1 MTDNDKSKCRATDV
15 GDEGSGEYEQS
26 TFDKIINTL
35 LCRGD
40 YTKQKLEAR
49 PVSLFQLFRF
59 ATFLDKILVAIGI
72 VLAIFCGIGQ
82 PMVVLI
88 AGQLTNILLV
98 TKDFNNNEAFWNDA
112 YLNVYIYAAVGVTLV
127 VLTITQYICF
137 KNASLNI
144 ARNVRSEYM
153 RSLLR
158 QDAGWF
164 DSQKS
169 GTITSQLNEN
179 IDKIKD
185 GVGDKIGLILR
196 GVTMFVTCI
205 VIGFIYEW
213 RITLVMIGMGPAS
226 AALMSSMARLIDRAS
241 VKQLKAVGHAGAII
255 EESIMNH
262 KTVAA
267 CNGQETM
274 IDRYSKAL
282 AEGRKY
288 ALQIYSVA
296 GLFDGLF
303 FLIMY
308 IFFAAGF
315 YYGAYLYK
323 AHVMLDPG
331 AVFIVA
337 NAILFGSYYLGVLS
351 PHLMAMMSAR
361 VAAAV
366 IYRTIDRVSPIDGTS
381 PEGIRL
387 SNVIGTVEFKNVH
400 FSYPTRP
407 RDAILNGLSWRAD
420 PGDTIA
426 LVGHSGCGKSTSIG
440 LITRLYECTS
450 GAVCIDGVDVRKFN
464 VGWLRNIVGVVQ
476 QEPLLFNGTVM
487 ENIRLGNPDL
497 TEAEIVDVCKT
508 ANAHDF
514 IEKLNKGYE
523 TLIGAGGVQLSG
535 GQKQRIAIARAIAR
549 NPRILLLDEA
559 TSALDAE
566 SEIVVQNALKKASM
580 GRTTIV
586 IAHRLSTL
594 RDASQIIVFNH
605 GKVAEIGTH
614 KELAEKD
621 GGIYAA
627 LVQSQ
632 KFKEEEESCKNKST
646 STPEVDE
653 TLTSFERANCSS
665 VQSSRRKVS
674 VSSIS
679 SSHFAR
685 CSFMN
690 SSRISRPTQ
699 QVIVEEQENP
709 EHGTLVDEKR
719 GRKKKYHEGLWQ
731 LYTKS
736 GNFGKLITA
745 TVLSAIRGMEL
756 PAYALIFKFS
766 FNGFASDDE
775 NVMMR
780 ELLNVFIAY
789 IALGF
794 ASLIALFSATFSFGW
809 AAESIVDSLR
819 LRALRSVLYQ
829 DASYFDDPHRSHAI
843 IVTRISTD
851 APNIKAALDSRMMQ
865 IVNNFAAIIAMVIS
879 ALIFSWEIGLL
890 GTACLVLLVIGQY
903 VIANR
908 MQHCNDEAINNDRSG
923 QLAIEIVEQVRTIQ
937 LLTREEHF
945 HVEYDEQLRNIL
957 KYQKKSGPY
966 EALLFAITSSFMYF
980 SDMASYALGISLI
993 YYGLATPANVFTAAV
1008 SITTGGWALIMVSGC
1023 LNTFIL
1029 AAPASDSLFRIINAE
1044 SATGDIDDGQ
1054 RPNIDGKVE
1063 FKNVHFSYP
1072 ARPNQ
1077 SVLKKLSFMAFK
1089 GQTVA
1094 IVGPSG
1100 SGKSTVISLLERFYQ
1115 FNDGHVKVDGNL
1127 IPGISLRY
1135 LREHMALVGQEPVLF
1150 HGTIAENILLGTCGK
1165 TMEDVRSACKMANAQ
1180 SFIEAAP
1187 MGYDTEVGERGAQL
1201 SGGQKQRIAIARALI
1216 RNPKILLL
1224 DEATSALDAD
1234 SERAVQEAL
1243 DKASAGRTCITVAHR
1258 LSSIQ
1263 FADHIFFVE
1272 NGKVA
1277 EHGTHQELIQ
1287 LDAKYADL
1295 IRKQDLK
1302 S

>member
-1 MTDNDKSKCRATDV
+1 MNDDDKSKCRATDV
-15 GDEGSGEYEQS
+15 DDEDSGEYEQS
-26 TFDKIINTL
+26 TFDKIISTL

-40 YTKQKLEAR
+40 YAKQKLEAR
-49 PVSLFQLFRF
+49 PVSFFQLFRF
-59 ATFLDKILVAIGI
+59 ATFSDKILVAIGI
-72 VLAIFCGIGQ
+72 ALAILCGIGQ

-88 AGQLTNILLV
+88 AGRLTNILLV
-98 TKDFNNNEAFWNDA
+98 TKDFYNNETFWHDA
-112 YLNVYIYAAVGVTLV
+112 YFNVYIYAAVGVTMV
-127 VLTITQYICF
+127 IITIMQYICF

-158 QDAGWF
+158 QNVGWF

-205 VIGFIYEW
+205 VIGFIFEW

-226 AALMSSMARLIDRAS
+226 AVLMSSMARLTDRAS
-241 VKQLKAVGHAGAII
+241 VKQLEAVGHAGAII

-282 AEGRKY
+282 ARGRKY
-288 ALQIYSVA
+288 ALQIYSFA

-303 FLIMY
+303 FLIMQN
-308 IFFAAGF
+308 
-315 YYGAYLYK
+315 YL
-323 AHVMLDPG
+323 
-331 AVFIVA
+331 
-337 NAILFGSYYLGVLS
+337 
-351 PHLMAMMSAR
+351 
-361 VAAAV
+361 
-366 IYRTIDRVSPIDGTS
+366 PI
-381 PEGIRL
+381 
-387 SNVIGTVEFKNVH
+387 
-400 FSYPTRP
+400 
-407 RDAILNGLSWRAD
+407 
-420 PGDTIA
+420 IA
-426 LVGHSGCGKSTSIG
+426 LQIG

-450 GAVCIDGVDVRKFN
+450 GAVYIDGVDVRKFN
-464 VGWLRNIVGVVQ
+464 IGWLRNIVGVVQ
-476 QEPLLFNGTVM
+476 QEPLLFNGTVI

-497 TEAEIVDVCKT
+497 TDAEIVDVCKT

-523 TLIGAGGVQLSG
+523 TLIDAGGVQLSG

-566 SEIVVQNALKKASM
+566 SEIVVQNALKKASK

-594 RDASQIIVFNH
+594 RDANQIIVFNH

-632 KFKEEEESCKNKST
+632 KFKEEEESGKKGST
-646 STPEVDE
+646 YTAEASMGSTTIVIAHRLSTLRDANQIIVFNHGKVAEIEEEESGKKGSTYTAEVDE
-653 TLTSFERANCSS
+653 TLASFERTTST
-665 VQSSRRKVS
+665 QSGQRKVS

-685 CSFMN
+685 CSFME
-690 SSRISRPTQ
+690 SSRISWPIQ
-699 QVIVEEQENP
+699 QVIIEEREDTEP
-709 EHGTLVDEKR
+709 GILVDEKQS
-719 GRKKKYHEGLWQ
+719 RKKHREGLWQ

-736 GNFGKLITA
+736 GNFGKLIAA

-756 PAYALIFKFS
+756 PAHALIFKFS

-794 ASLIALFSATFSFGW
+794 ACLIALFSATFSFGW

-819 LRALRSVLYQ
+819 LRALRNVLYQ

-865 IVNNFAAIIAMVIS
+865 IVNNFAAIIAMMIA

-890 GTACLVLLVIGQY
+890 GTACLILLVIGQY
-903 VIANR
+903 FTANR
-908 MQHCNDEAINNDRSG
+908 MQHCNDEAINNDLTG

-945 HVEYDEQLRNIL
+945 HVEYDEQLRNAL

-966 EALLFAITSSFMYF
+966 EALLFAVTSSFMYF

-993 YYGLATPANVFTAAV
+993 YHGLATPANVFTAAV

-1029 AAPASDSLFRIINAE
+1029 AAPASDSLFRIINAK
-1044 SATGDIDDGQ
+1044 STTGDIDGGQ
-1054 RPNIDGKVE
+1054 RPHIDGKVE
-1063 FKNVHFSYP
+1063 FKNVRFSYP
-1072 ARPNQ
+1072 TRPNQ
-1077 SVLKKLSFMAFK
+1077 SILNRLSFTALK

-1115 FNDGHVKVDGNL
+1115 FSDGHVKVDGNL

-1165 TMEDVRSACKMANAQ
+1165 TMED
-1180 SFIEAAP
+1180 
-1187 MGYDTEVGERGAQL
+1187 GYDTEVGERGAQL

-1234 SERAVQEAL
+1234 SERVTVYINNL
-1243 DKASAGRTCITVAHR
+1243 FWNVISSVTC
-1258 LSSIQ
+1258 
-1263 FADHIFFVE
+1263 
-1272 NGKVA
+1272 
-1277 EHGTHQELIQ
+1277 
-1287 LDAKYADL
+1287 KYFL
-1295 IRKQDLK
+1295 CISL
-1302 S
+1302 

>member
-1 MTDNDKSKCRATDV
+1 MNDDDKSKCRATDV
-15 GDEGSGEYEQS
+15 DDEDSGEYEQS
-26 TFDKIINTL
+26 TFDKIISTL

-40 YTKQKLEAR
+40 YAKQKLEAR
-49 PVSLFQLFRF
+49 PVSFFQLFRF
-59 ATFLDKILVAIGI
+59 ATFSDKILVAVGI
-72 VLAIFCGIGQ
+72 ALAILCGIGQ

-88 AGQLTNILLV
+88 AGRLTNILLV
-98 TKDFNNNEAFWNDA
+98 TKDFYNNETFWHDA
-112 YLNVYIYAAVGVTLV
+112 YFNVYIYAAVGVTMV
-127 VLTITQYICF
+127 IITIMQYICF

-158 QDAGWF
+158 QNAGWF

-205 VIGFIYEW
+205 VIGFIFEW

-226 AALMSSMARLIDRAS
+226 AVLMSSMARLIDRAS

-282 AEGRKY
+282 AQGRKY
-288 ALQIYSVA
+288 ALQIYSFA

-303 FLIMY
+303 FVIMY

-331 AVFIVA
+331 TVFIVA

-381 PEGIRL
+381 PEGIKL
-387 SNVIGTVEFKNVH
+387 SNVVGTVEFKNVH

-407 RDAILNGLSWRAD
+407 HDAILNGLSWRAD

-450 GAVCIDGVDVRKFN
+450 GAVYIDGVDVRKFN
-464 VGWLRNIVGVVQ
+464 IGWLRNIVGVVQ
-476 QEPLLFNGTVM
+476 QEPLLFNGTVI

-497 TEAEIVDVCKT
+497 TDAEIVDVCKT

-566 SEIVVQNALKKASM
+566 SEIVVQNALKKASK

-594 RDASQIIVFNH
+594 RDANQIIVFNH

-632 KFKEEEESCKNKST
+632 KFKEEEESGKKGST
-646 STPEVDE
+646 YTAEVDE
-653 TLTSFERANCSS
+653 TLASFERTTST
-665 VQSSRRKVS
+665 QSGQRKVS

-685 CSFMN
+685 CSFME

-699 QVIVEEQENP
+699 QVIIEEREDTEP
-709 EHGTLVDEKR
+709 GILVDEKQS
-719 GRKKKYHEGLWQ
+719 RKKHREGLWQ

-736 GNFGKLITA
+736 GNFGKLIAA

-794 ASLIALFSATFSFGW
+794 ACLIALFSATFSFGW

-819 LRALRSVLYQ
+819 LRALRNVLYQ

-865 IVNNFAAIIAMVIS
+865 IVNNFAAIIAMMIA

-890 GTACLVLLVIGQY
+890 GTACLILLVIGQY
-903 VIANR
+903 FTASR
-908 MQHCNDEAINNDRSG
+908 MQHCNDEAINNDLTG

-945 HVEYDEQLRNIL
+945 HVEYDEQLRNAL

-966 EALLFAITSSFMYF
+966 EALLFAVTSSFMYF

-993 YYGLATPANVFTAAV
+993 YHGLATPANVFTAAV

-1029 AAPASDSLFRIINAE
+1029 AAPASDSLFRIINAK
-1044 SATGDIDDGQ
+1044 STTGDIDGGQ
-1054 RPNIDGKVE
+1054 RPHIDGKVE
-1063 FKNVHFSYP
+1063 FKNVRFSYP
-1072 ARPNQ
+1072 TRPNQ
-1077 SVLKKLSFMAFK
+1077 SILNRLSFTALK

-1115 FNDGHVKVDGNL
+1115 FSDGNVKVDGNL

-1165 TMEDVRSACKMANAQ
+1165 TMEDVRNACKMANAQ
-1180 SFIEAAP
+1180 AFIEAAP

-1234 SERAVQEAL
+1234 SERAVQQAL

-1277 EHGTHQELIQ
+1277 EHGTHQELIE